1 DPQRKAAL
9 ERLGVRFIGTETV
22 EGRVA
27 LPELMEDL
35 AALGMASVLVEG
47 GAEVAKAFLADD
59 LVDRIVLFRGAV
71 EVGEGGIVAPLDEDH
86 IPAGFRRVRDMRF
99 GDDLYGEWIRGM

>member
-1 DPQRKAAL
+1 L

-71 EVGEGGIVAPLDEDH
+71 EVGDGGIAAPLDEGH
-86 IPAGFRRVRDMRF
+86 IPAGFRRARDMRF
-99 GDDLYGEWIRGM
+99 GDDLYGEWIRDM